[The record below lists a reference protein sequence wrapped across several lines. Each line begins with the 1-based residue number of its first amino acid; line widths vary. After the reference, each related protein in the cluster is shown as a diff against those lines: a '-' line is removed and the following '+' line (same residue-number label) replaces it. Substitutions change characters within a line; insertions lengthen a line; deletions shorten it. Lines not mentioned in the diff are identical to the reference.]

1 MRAYSFFNATFYES
15 VRLFSVSSHN
25 IRTVPFVTQLLV
37 VNLLYKILVL
47 GFYSVKFYFHYKIL
61 L

>member
-25 IRTVPFVTQLLV
+25 VRTVPFVTQLLV
-37 VNLLYKILVL
+37 VNLLYKILV
-47 GFYSVKFYFHYKIL
+47 FYSVKFYFHYKIL